1 MAKKLLCILLAA
13 LMLLPVVACADGSS
27 DATEASTET
36 SAPATEGESGGDG
49 EGEGEEESDDN
60 YISDLPEKTFNNTTL
75 VFLTREEAE
84 WSTVEIVPEEDSEFV
99 PISEAVTERNMILES
114 RYKFSIESLKA
125 DTGNHATRV
134 QQEVLSPT
142 GEFQAIATSL
152 AQASSMLQ
160 SCVLLDLLSGSCA
173 EYLNFSKG
181 YWDGSLTEN
190 LKVEGRLFMASGDIL
205 TSDNDATFAI
215 LFNKSLVRDA
225 QLDNPYALVD
235 NKQWTMSKMYDMM
248 VVATNDKDGDGA
260 LAYDS
265 DVSGLAYTESTA
277 YCLMYSGGL
286 QIVTRDENNEYVF
299 SLDVNRASGVAE
311 KANLILSEQYSFYL
325 NSATGN
331 TLAETGQKCFGEGH
345 ALFMGECMQ
354 CVSRMRNYDV
364 MFGIVPYPMYDEMQG
379 RYYSMLHNT
388 GGVVAIP
395 CSVTGQR
402 RADVAYML
410 EAMAYE
416 SVATVTYLYY
426 DLNLTSKNVTDE
438 ESRPMIDLIMQSRVY
453 DPAYCLGIGGSV
465 VTNLAGAM
473 SPGKAGTVAS
483 IAKGAEKQINRDV
496 RDLKK
501 KIAKYKD

>member
-1 MAKKLLCILLAA
+1 MVKKLLCILLAA

-27 DATEASTET
+27 DATEAPTET

-49 EGEGEEESDDN
+49 EGESDAD
-60 YISDLPEKTFNNTTL
+60 YVSDLPEKTFDNTTL
-75 VFLTREEAE
+75 VFLTRDEAE

-114 RYKFSIESLKA
+114 RYKFSIESLKEG
-125 DTGNHATRV
+125 TGNHAIRV
-134 QQEVLSPT
+134 QQEALSPT

-160 SCVLLDLLSGSCA
+160 SCNLLDLLSGSCS

-181 YWDGSLTEN
+181 YWDGRLTEN

-215 LFNKSLVRDA
+215 LFNKSLIQDA
-225 QLDNPYALVD
+225 QLDSPYALVD
-235 NKQWTMSKMYDMM
+235 SKQWTMSKMYDMM
-248 VVATNDKDGDGA
+248 VVATNDKDGDGT

-265 DVSGLAYTESTA
+265 DISGLAYTESTP

-299 SLDVNRASGVAE
+299 SLDVNRASSVAE
-311 KANLILSEQYSFYL
+311 KANLLLSDQYSFYL

-331 TLAETGQKCFGEGH
+331 TLAEAGQKCFGEGH

-364 MFGIVPYPMYDEMQG
+364 LFGIVPYPMYDELQG
-379 RYYSMLHNT
+379 RYYSMLHMT

-395 CSVTGQR
+395 CSVTGQQ

-410 EAMAYE
+410 EAMACE
-416 SVATVTYLYY
+416 SVSTVTYLYY

-483 IAKGAEKQINRDV
+483 IAKSAEKQINKDV
-496 RDLKK
+496 RNLKK
-501 KIAKYKD
+501 QIAKYKD